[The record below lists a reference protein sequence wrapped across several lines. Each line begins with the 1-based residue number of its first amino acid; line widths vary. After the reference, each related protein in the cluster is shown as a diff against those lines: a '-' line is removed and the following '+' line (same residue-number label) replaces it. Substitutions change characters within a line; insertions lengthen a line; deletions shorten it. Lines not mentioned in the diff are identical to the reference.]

1 MRRNAALIVCTNYNG
16 ALEPDQARLARVAL
30 MMFNDVILRAALE
43 HRATVIELRVVC
55 ADPVDYANPIEPSAP
70 AAGRLLRRLRARSG
84 PSPASPPP
92 RFLLADS
99 HESEPIGRRST
110 KAKFLRV
117 SVARRSVNQ

>member
-84 PSPASPPP
+84 PSPASPRPNFY
-92 RFLLADS
+92 RLTHMNQS
-99 HESEPIGRRST
+99 Q
-110 KAKFLRV
+110 
-117 SVARRSVNQ
+117 SVGGARRRNFSVSPWPVGV